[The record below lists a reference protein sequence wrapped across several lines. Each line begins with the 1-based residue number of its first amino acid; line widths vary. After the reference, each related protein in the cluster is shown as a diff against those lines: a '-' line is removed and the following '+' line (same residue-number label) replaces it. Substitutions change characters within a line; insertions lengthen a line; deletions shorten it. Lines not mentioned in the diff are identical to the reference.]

1 MPKPRGK
8 EHTTLTETAQA
19 VVKVLMKVPGIKM
32 IAPGQISTTSRNK
45 SGKRFVT
52 IVYTNAGCELIIT
65 GQSVQNVAVHTE
77 DPRNILP
84 TLKKEKALRDFTFKE
99 RDRKPEQ

>member
-8 EHTTLTETAQA
+8 EHTTLTETAQV

-32 IAPGQISTTSRNK
+32 VAPGQISTTSRNK

-65 GQSVQNVAVHTE
+65 GQSVQNVAVHTNT
-77 DPRNILP
+77 PKNILP
-84 TLKKEKALRDFTFKE
+84 ALKKEKSLRDFTFKE

>member
-1 MPKPRGK
+1 MPKPRGR

-19 VVKVLMKVPGIKM
+19 VVKVLLKVPGIKM
-32 IAPGQISTTSRNK
+32 VAPGQISTTSRNK

-65 GQSVQNVAVHTE
+65 GQSVQNVAVHTTS
-77 DPRNILP
+77 PSNILP
-84 TLKKEKALRDFTFKE
+84 ALQKEKTLRDFTFKE